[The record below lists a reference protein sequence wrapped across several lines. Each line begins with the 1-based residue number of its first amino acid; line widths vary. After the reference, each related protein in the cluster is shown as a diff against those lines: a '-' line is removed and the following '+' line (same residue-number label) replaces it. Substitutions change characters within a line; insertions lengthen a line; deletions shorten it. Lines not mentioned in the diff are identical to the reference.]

1 MHNTESMQR
10 YPSSHPSGVGYFKT
24 GDDYIIIEFID
35 GRKYLYNYE
44 KPGKRHV
51 EKMKMLAIRGKDLST
66 YINKYVRDNYALKL

>member
-10 YPSSHPSGVGYFKT
+10 YQSSHPSGVSHFKT
-24 GDDYIIIEFID
+24 GDDYIIIEFTD
-35 GRKYLYNYE
+35 ERKYLYNYD

-51 EKMKMLAIRGKDLST
+51 EKMKVLATTGKDLST